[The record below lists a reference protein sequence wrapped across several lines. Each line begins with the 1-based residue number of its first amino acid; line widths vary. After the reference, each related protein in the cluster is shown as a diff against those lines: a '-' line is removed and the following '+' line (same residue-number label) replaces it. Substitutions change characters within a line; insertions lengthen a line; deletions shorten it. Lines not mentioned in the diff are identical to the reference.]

1 MTAGVTATARAGQVE
16 YISERLRLLYV
27 AITRARRFLSV
38 SFSQHV
44 PAGQRTRR
52 VPDAMVFHR
61 LRTLGEARQ
70 DST

>member
-1 MTAGVTATARAGQVE
+1 VE

-61 LRTLGEARQ
+61 LRTLREARQ